1 MICMQGKKWGRHLEI
16 ETFMTIPFKAYGRFH
31 VMETN
36 NNGKNDGANK
46 KKLLLVQSLE
56 ENLDSNKKS
65 LQPVTLNYSW

>member
-1 MICMQGKKWGRHLEI
+1 
-16 ETFMTIPFKAYGRFH
+16 
-31 VMETN
+31 METN